1 MNEHVY
7 KKPVELEP
15 EGVYTL
21 MYILK
26 KKNYGGLFI
35 RGDEV
40 NPTLVIKGMQFK
52 KRNVCLFLSFFTC
65 SASIELYVFQH
76 YIQKSNGN
84 GLQWVCLF

>member
-7 KKPVELEP
+7 KKPVELEL

-26 KKNYGGLFI
+26 KKNYGGMFI

-52 KRNVCLFLSFFTC
+52 KRNNCMFFNTSFKKAMDMICTGC
-65 SASIELYVFQH
+65 GYSELRTFMRSCVDR
-76 YIQKSNGN
+76 
-84 GLQWVCLF
+84 L